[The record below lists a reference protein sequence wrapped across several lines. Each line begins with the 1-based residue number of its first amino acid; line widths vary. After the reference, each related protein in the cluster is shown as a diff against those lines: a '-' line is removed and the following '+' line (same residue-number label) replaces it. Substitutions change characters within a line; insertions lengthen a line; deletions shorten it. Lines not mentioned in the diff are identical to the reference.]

1 MRFFTSLFFALL
13 LVLLT
18 LSACGTQSKP
28 ALDKSVDAR
37 NSTALPIRVSVV
49 GPGTVVETLG
59 VQGRFEVWQRIILS
73 AKVSGIMEEVPVLQ
87 NQEVKKGDL
96 IFRLQAPIADIEAS
110 LRAQSKLT
118 RARRDLD
125 RRLQL
130 REIAP
135 ETISVADIDTAR
147 DLVTDSEIEVSLY
160 KRREESRTVVAP
172 FSGVLL
178 MPPTTS
184 AANTQPVI
192 SGQQISEGFQV
203 AELLDLSRFR
213 LILDLPETNLRRL
226 AIGQNVEITAIADGV
241 VAMGKINSL
250 PEAIDALKGSGRV
263 LVDIVDP
270 PKSWRP
276 GGFAT
281 AKLVLEETQAPMVIA
296 RDAVLYR
303 ENRPY
308 AWIAEEHEGLL
319 VVRRAWVDLGP
330 GDARSLSIIKGI
342 SAGERVVIEGM
353 SGLSDGIP
361 VVMRENTTTSSGN
374 NDEAK

>member
-13 LVLLT
+13 FILLT

-135 ETISVADIDTAR
+135 ETISVADLDTAR

-160 KRREESRTVVAP
+160 QRREESRTVVAP

-184 AANTQPVI
+184 PTNTQPVI

-213 LILDLPETNLRRL
+213 LTLDLPETNLRRL
-226 AIGQNVEITAIADGV
+226 AIGQNIEITAIADGV

-361 VVMRENTTTSSGN
+361 VVMRENTTASSGN
-374 NDEAK
+374 TDEAK